1 LYKEIGKTG
10 ETGTSRRI
18 SIADVDA
25 ASSEPVP
32 FLCPKLM
39 TSIELENVSLVFRVR
54 QNRQIPLKDFI
65 VKRMFRRSVNPY
77 MEIRALQNINL
88 SIREGDR
95 LGIVG
100 HNGAGKSTMLKLLAG
115 IYPPTAGER
124 RVNGQISSLFDLI
137 LGFEPEASGWENIAY
152 RGYLQGET
160 PRTLRAKLDE
170 IAEFSE
176 LGEFLNSP
184 VRHYSSGMLVRLA
197 FAVATAIDPEILL
210 VDEVLS
216 AGDMAFQKK
225 CRRRMEEMIDRAHL
239 IVMVSHDLD
248 ALARFCNRAIW
259 LDHGE
264 IRLAASTTEVLAAY
278 ADAMN
283 SAAQLKAA

>member
-1 LYKEIGKTG
+1 
-10 ETGTSRRI
+10 
-18 SIADVDA
+18 
-25 ASSEPVP
+25 
-32 FLCPKLM
+32 M
-39 TSIELENVSLVFRVR
+39 TSIELDNVSLVFRVR
-54 QNRQIPLKDFI
+54 QNRRIPLKDFI

-115 IYPPTAGER
+115 IYPPTSGER

-160 PRTLRAKLDE
+160 PKTLRAKLDE

-216 AGDMAFQKK
+216 AGDLAFQKK
-225 CRRRMEEMIDRAHL
+225 CRGRMEEMIDRAHL

-248 ALARFCNRAIW
+248 ALERFCNRAIW

-283 SAAQLKAA
+283 AAAQLKAA

>member
-1 LYKEIGKTG
+1 
-10 ETGTSRRI
+10 
-18 SIADVDA
+18 
-25 ASSEPVP
+25 
-32 FLCPKLM
+32 M

-54 QNRQIPLKDFI
+54 QNRRIPLKDFI

-77 MEIRALQNINL
+77 LEIRALQNINL

-160 PRTLRAKLDE
+160 PKSLRAKLDE
-170 IAEFSE
+170 IADFSE

-216 AGDMAFQKK
+216 AGDLAFQKK

-259 LDHGE
+259 LDHGV

>member
-1 LYKEIGKTG
+1 
-10 ETGTSRRI
+10 
-18 SIADVDA
+18 
-25 ASSEPVP
+25 
-32 FLCPKLM
+32 M
-39 TSIELENVSLVFRVR
+39 TSIDLENTSLVFRVR
-54 QNRQIPLKDFI
+54 QNRRIALKDF
-65 VKRMFRRSVNPY
+65 VLKQMFRRSVNPY
-77 MEIRALQNINL
+77 LEIRALQNINL
-88 SIREGDR
+88 AIREGDR

-115 IYPPTAGER
+115 VYPPTSGTR
-124 RVNGQISSLFDLI
+124 LVRGQVSSLFDLQ

-160 PRTLRAKLDE
+160 PKSLRGKLDG

-176 LGEFLNSP
+176 LGEFLDSP

-197 FAVATAIDPEILL
+197 FSVATAIDPEILL

-225 CRRRMEEMIDRAHL
+225 CRKRMEEMIAKAHL
-239 IVMVSHDLD
+239 IVMVSHDMD

-259 LDHGE
+259 LDHGQ
-264 IRLAASTTEVLAAY
+264 IRLAGPTGEVLAAY
-278 ADAMN
+278 TDSMN
-283 SAAQLKAA
+283 AAALAKAA

>member
-1 LYKEIGKTG
+1 
-10 ETGTSRRI
+10 
-18 SIADVDA
+18 
-25 ASSEPVP
+25 
-32 FLCPKLM
+32 M
-39 TSIELENVSLVFRVR
+39 TSIELDNVSLVFRVR
-54 QNRQIPLKDFI
+54 QNRRIPLKDFI

-77 MEIRALQNINL
+77 MEIRALQNISL
-88 SIREGDR
+88 TVREGDR

-124 RVNGQISSLFDLI
+124 TVKGQISSLFDLQ

-160 PRTLRAKLDE
+160 PKSLRAKLDE

-216 AGDMAFQKK
+216 AGDLAFQKK
-225 CRRRMEEMIDRAHL
+225 CRQRMEEMIDKAHL

-259 LDHGE
+259 LDHGA
-264 IRLAASTTEVLAAY
+264 IRLAGPTDDVLAAY
-278 ADAMN
+278 TEAMN
-283 SAAQLKAA
+283 AAARLKAA

>member
-1 LYKEIGKTG
+1 
-10 ETGTSRRI
+10 
-18 SIADVDA
+18 
-25 ASSEPVP
+25 
-32 FLCPKLM
+32 M
-39 TSIELENVSLVFRVR
+39 TSIVLDNVSLVFRVR
-54 QNRQIPLKDFI
+54 QNRRIPLKDFI
-65 VKRMFRRSVNPY
+65 VKQMFRRSINPY
-77 MEIRALQNINL
+77 MEIRALQNIHL
-88 SIREGDR
+88 TIREGDR

-124 RVNGQISSLFDLI
+124 TVHGEISSLFDLQ

-160 PRTLRAKLDE
+160 PRSLRAKLDE
-170 IAEFSE
+170 IAAFSE
-176 LGEFLNSP
+176 LGEFLDSP

-210 VDEVLS
+210 MDEVLS
-216 AGDMAFQKK
+216 AGDLAFQKK
-225 CRRRMEEMIDRAHL
+225 CRRRMEEMIDKARL

-248 ALARFCNRAIW
+248 ALTRFCNRAIW

-264 IRLAASTTEVLAAY
+264 IRLAAATQEVLAAY
-278 ADAMN
+278 SEATNTAGLRR
-283 SAAQLKAA
+283 AA

>member
-1 LYKEIGKTG
+1 
-10 ETGTSRRI
+10 
-18 SIADVDA
+18 
-25 ASSEPVP
+25 
-32 FLCPKLM
+32 M
-39 TSIELENVSLVFRVR
+39 TSIDLENVSLIFRVR
-54 QNRQIPLKDFI
+54 QNRRIALKDFI
-65 VKRMFRRSVNPY
+65 VNQMFRRSVNPY
-77 MEIRALQNINL
+77 MEIRALQNIDL
-88 SIREGDR
+88 TIREGDR

-115 IYPPTAGER
+115 IYPPTSGTRMIRGE
-124 RVNGQISSLFDLI
+124 VSSLFDLQ
-137 LGFEPEASGWENIAY
+137 LGFEPDASGWENIAY

-160 PRTLRAKLDE
+160 PKTLKTKLDE

-197 FAVATAIDPEILL
+197 FSVATAIDPEILL

-216 AGDMAFQKK
+216 AGDLAFQKK
-225 CRRRMEEMIDRAHL
+225 CRTRMEEMIAKAHL
-239 IVMVSHDLD
+239 IVMVSHDLE

-264 IRLAASTTEVLAAY
+264 IRQAGATDAVISAY
-278 ADAMN
+278 ATAMN
-283 SAAQLKAA
+283 APPAAKAA

>member
-1 LYKEIGKTG
+1 
-10 ETGTSRRI
+10 
-18 SIADVDA
+18 
-25 ASSEPVP
+25 
-32 FLCPKLM
+32 M

-54 QNRQIPLKDFI
+54 QNRRIPLKDFI

-88 SIREGDR
+88 QIREGDR

-124 RVNGQISSLFDLI
+124 TVNGQISSLFDLQ

-160 PRTLRAKLDE
+160 PKSLRAKLDE

-216 AGDMAFQKK
+216 AGDLAFQKK
-225 CRRRMEEMIDRAHL
+225 CRRRMEEMIDKAHL

-248 ALARFCNRAIW
+248 ALARFCNRAVW
-259 LDHGE
+259 LDHGA
-264 IRLAASTTEVLAAY
+264 IRLAGPTENVLAAY
-278 ADAMN
+278 SDAMN
-283 SAAQLKAA
+283 AAARLKAA